1 VASYP
6 VSIHRD
12 DVTASITL
20 AYPFER
26 GLWLLDIGQGT
37 DHSEPMVD
45 RRVPSPV
52 QQELLWRCTE
62 CDYEV
67 DSIDQPEPCG
77 DHPFDRMKQ
86 VKD

>member
-1 VASYP
+1 
-6 VSIHRD
+6 
-12 DVTASITL
+12 
-20 AYPFER
+20 
-26 GLWLLDIGQGT
+26 
-37 DHSEPMVD
+37 MVD